1 MLLLLML
8 FLLLYCYY
16 YILISLSKYRKTTI
30 CYHDFRLTNTYNT
43 IPFNNRCCD
52 PCSLML
58 LFFDRKYAYVFIIS
72 RVTASSD
79 ICQHFVLC
87 FFLNLSSILLQVAYP
102 CGALNVRR
110 LRWQQ
115 NPQSFGYPYPRL
127 QLQRHQQQPLPNQPT
142 SSGRL
147 SLSSRHSLRDF
158 CKTQAI
164 C

>member
-1 MLLLLML
+1 MLAFHNEHIASCA
-8 FLLLYCYY
+8 FL
-16 YILISLSKYRKTTI
+16 
-30 CYHDFRLTNTYNT
+30 TYFSPETSATPATSPTSGAQAALHN
-43 IPFNNRCCD
+43 D
-52 PCSLML
+52 
-58 LFFDRKYAYVFIIS
+58 K
-72 RVTASSD
+72 
-79 ICQHFVLC
+79 Q
-87 FFLNLSSILLQVAYP
+87 SIAGVAYP

-127 QLQRHQQQPLPNQPT
+127 QLQRHQQQPLQNQPS

-147 SLSSRHSLRDF
+147 SLSSRHNLRDF